1 MAFQIVKQSAASLAR
16 TGMLKFASQRCPFQ
30 TPGFVIPTSRG
41 AVPHTTPDMVEAMPD
56 KTAFYIAAEDFLEK
70 LPAEPPIFQYAD
82 LANSKGASGATAR
95 DFFCLPPEV
104 PMFASVRKSA
114 PELIPKPNSDRTISV
129 VTSEGCRDLPLDK
142 YIDFVVKLKPDAV
155 LAYPDFPHAGA
166 RPGGN
171 RVRKMLF
178 RTERWFEI
186 LVGEL
191 DKHSLQQQQAA
202 METQP
207 LVFAPVLPAVDLRAQ
222 APYLDFLQGQMHRI
236 AGITVWNAQGNAVEK
251 ASPALPETWG
261 NTVAALEAREMG
273 HLPRYN
279 CAGCFQSPF
288 HMLDLIAA
296 SGADIF
302 NGDLATVMT
311 DAGVALDFTFPAPV
325 IEVTSAPVPLLGY
338 NLWEP
343 QYKIDTAPF
352 GVYSANVCSPHNR
365 AFIHHLLDAH
375 EMTACVLL
383 QKHNLAVLT
392 AFFKGVRESIEA
404 GRFESDRQQFEEV
417 YNGQDM
423 AELRDRCTD
432 IVPNVR
438 SFTRDA

>member
-1 MAFQIVKQSAASLAR
+1 MTTDDMAFQIVKQSAASLAR
-16 TGMLKFASQRCPFQ
+16 TGVLKFASQRLPLQ

-70 LPAEPPIFQYAD
+70 LPAEPPILKYAD
-82 LANSKGASGATAR
+82 LANSKGTSAR

-104 PMFASVRKSA
+104 PMIASVRKSA
-114 PELIPKPNSDRTISV
+114 PELIPKPNSDKTISV

-142 YIDFVVKLKPDAV
+142 YIEFVVKLKPDAV
-155 LAYPDFPHAGA
+155 LACPDFPHAGA

-191 DKHSLQQQQAA
+191 DKHSPSQQQQG
-202 METQP
+202 P

-222 APYLDFLQGQMHRI
+222 GLYLDFLKSQKHRI

-288 HMLDLIAA
+288 DMLNLIAT

-325 IEVTSAPVPLLGY
+325 TEVGSASAPLLGF

-343 QYKIDTAPF
+343 QYKVDTAPF
-352 GVYSANVCSPHNR
+352 GVHSANVCSPHNR

-375 EMTACVLL
+375 EMTAWVLL

-392 AFFKGVRESIEA
+392 AFFNAIRESIEA
-404 GRFESDRQQFEEV
+404 GTFESDRQQFEEV
-417 YNGQDM
+417 YKGQDM
-423 AELRDRCTD
+423 AELRDRCKD
-432 IVPNVR
+432 IVPNIR
-438 SFTRDA
+438 SFTRDV